1 MEMRRRDGSTIEQV
15 SGLVED
21 AETLVKLQV
30 ALAKQEV
37 KEVASKSN
45 LMAIG
50 MLAAAGFLAVLTL
63 LVVVPVV
70 IVEAIPAHFIA
81 ALAWLVLYIVIILV
95 LALVGR
101 SMLKIK
107 VPPRTIKSAM
117 ETKDWI
123 LQQLRQIRS
132 PAR

>member
-1 MEMRRRDGSTIEQV
+1 MRRRDGSTIEQV